1 MSAKQRRDNSKP
13 DSKKPYS
20 RKMENKKRENQ
31 KPYGKKPYIKM
42 PDVRKQIDEDLIWG
56 RQPVLDLLQ
65 YSPQKCLKVWISER
79 AHPSFSG
86 EVMTLARSTKVP
98 FQKVASTLV
107 DEMCPG
113 ENHQGAVAKITMVEQ
128 LDMEDF
134 LPTLKT
140 KEGPILLVV
149 LDHILDPHNLGAIIR
164 TAEAAGAT
172 AVVYS
177 KRRSALPGGT
187 VVKVS
192 AGAALRVPMISVT
205 NIAQTITRLQ
215 EEDFWVVGL
224 DHNAPQSLWGA
235 TYPDKSSI
243 VVGAEG
249 EGLSRLVAQRCDM
262 LLRIPITGKTGS
274 LNAGVAAALG
284 MFEWARAKGV
294 DVHGE

>member
-1 MSAKQRRDNSKP
+1 MFKS
-13 DSKKPYS
+13 
-20 RKMENKKRENQ
+20 
-31 KPYGKKPYIKM
+31 
-42 PDVRKQIDEDLIWG
+42 
-56 RQPVLDLLQ
+56 LDLRKGP
-65 YSPQKCLKVWISER
+65 S
-79 AHPSFSG
+79 SFSG
-86 EVMTLARSTKVP
+86 EDNDPCPYLSKVP

-215 EEDFWVVGL
+215 EEGFWCG
-224 DHNAPQSLWGA
+224 
-235 TYPDKSSI
+235 T
-243 VVGAEG
+243 
-249 EGLSRLVAQRCDM
+249 
-262 LLRIPITGKTGS
+262 
-274 LNAGVAAALG
+274 
-284 MFEWARAKGV
+284 
-294 DVHGE
+294 